1 MNNLTK
7 RALTGIIL
15 VIVITGAII
24 GGRYS
29 FVLLILTVNLLSLHE
44 FYHLFDTEDI
54 SPVKWAGAVL
64 SVVLLTTFALV
75 ISGNS
80 GWKILLINIPLIFG
94 IFFIKLFMQSG
105 HPFHDIG
112 FTLLGIIYITIPLCF
127 FICIAF
133 LPLSLRAFSYQ
144 IPLGYFLLLWAN
156 DTGAYLIGK
165 TFGRHT
171 LYHRISPFK
180 TWEGSMGGAVFA
192 IIIAY
197 LVSLGLISLNTSEWI
212 ILSLIIIVTG
222 TFGDLVKS
230 MMKRSLNL
238 KDSGS
243 ILPGHGGMLDRF
255 DSLLGSAPFAF
266 CYLILLCYA

>member
-15 VIVITGAII
+15 VLVIAGAII
-24 GGRYS
+24 GGRYC
-29 FVLLILTVNLLSLHE
+29 FILLILTINLLTLYE
-44 FYHLFDTEDI
+44 FYNLFDNQDI
-54 SPVKWAGAVL
+54 SPVKLAGAVL
-64 SVVLLTTFALV
+64 STVVLSTVALV
-75 ISGNS
+75 INGNND
-80 GWKILLINIPLIFG
+80 WEILLINIPLIFG
-94 IFFIKLFMQSG
+94 IFFIKLFMLSG

-112 FTLLGIIYITIPLCF
+112 FTLLGIIYITVPMCF
-127 FICIAF
+127 FIGIAF
-133 LPLSLRAFSYQ
+133 LPLLRHTYSYQ
-144 IPLGYFLLLWAN
+144 IPLGYFFVLWAN

-165 TFGRHT
+165 TIGRHK
-171 LYHRISPFK
+171 LFYRISPNK
-180 TWEGSMGGAVFA
+180 TWEGSIGGAIFAFITVF
-192 IIIAY
+192 
-197 LVSLGLISLNTSEWI
+197 LGSLFLTSLNTGEWI
-212 ILSLIIIVTG
+212 LLATIVIVTG

-266 CYLILLCYA
+266 CYLILLGYA